1 MIYLDTSA
9 LIKRFVEET
18 GSAEVEKLIL
28 EQAPASTATLAYVEV
43 YSGLSRKRR
52 DDELTGSQFD
62 EIRAQFEDDWPS
74 YVRVHLR
81 DDVLHL
87 ARDLVRRHPLRALD
101 AVHVASALQLQSLLD
116 AQVTFVAAD
125 RRVLD
130 AARAEGMDII
140 DSVAGGRDA

>member
-18 GSAEVEKLIL
+18 GSAQVEKLVL
-28 EQAPASTATLAYVEV
+28 ERAPASTATLAYVEV

-52 DDELTGSQFD
+52 DDELTNSQFD

-81 DDVLHL
+81 DEVLHL

-101 AVHVASALQLQSLLD
+101 AVHVASALRLQSLLD
-116 AQVTFVAAD
+116 TEVTFVAGD
-125 RRVLD
+125 RRSLD
-130 AARAEGMDII
+130 AARAEGMYVI
-140 DSVAGGRDA
+140 DPEAGSRDD